1 MKMPIAELVDKHW
14 PLLEIFASEPV
25 KARQIWALRFLTGN
39 LAVKQ
44 QKQRRKSLSM
54 FECT

>member
-1 MKMPIAELVDKHW
+1 MKMPIVELVDKHW
-14 PLLEIFASEPV
+14 PFLEIFASEPV